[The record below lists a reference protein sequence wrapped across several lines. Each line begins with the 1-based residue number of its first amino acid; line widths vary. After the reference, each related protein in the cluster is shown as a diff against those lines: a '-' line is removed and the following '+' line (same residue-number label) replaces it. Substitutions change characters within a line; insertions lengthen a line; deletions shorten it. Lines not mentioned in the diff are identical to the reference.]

1 VKAAMMQYKCVSD
14 AGGEVVATQEF
25 NFKLE

>member
-1 VKAAMMQYKCVSD
+1 VRAAMMQYKCVSD
-14 AGGEVVATQEF
+14 ASEVVATQEF